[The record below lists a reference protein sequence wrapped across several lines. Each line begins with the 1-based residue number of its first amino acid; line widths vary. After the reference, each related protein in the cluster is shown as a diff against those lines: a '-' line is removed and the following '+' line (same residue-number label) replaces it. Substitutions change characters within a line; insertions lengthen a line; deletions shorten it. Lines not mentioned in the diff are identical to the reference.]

1 MLKNN
6 PINQNTKPTNQ
17 KSSLLIWFGI
27 FLVILGFLGGYFVF
41 RQGPNP
47 TPTQIESTVNQTEQ
61 PTSTQGPTDVKA
73 VIITYKNGVFT
84 PNTIN
89 IKKGTTVKFVN
100 EDTDQM
106 WVASSP
112 HPQHTDLP
120 DFDQLKGVGQGVSY
134 EYTFTKVGNW
144 KFHNHLKPTAFGTVI
159 VK

>member
-1 MLKNN
+1 MLKDN
-6 PINQNTKPTNQ
+6 PINHNAKSTNQ
-17 KSSLLIWFGI
+17 KSSLLISVGI

-41 RQGPNP
+41 RQRPNP
-47 TPTQIESTVNQTEQ
+47 TPNQIENTATQTEQ
-61 PTSTQGPTDVKA
+61 PTITQNPTNVKA

-89 IKKGTTVKFVN
+89 IKKGTTVKFIN
-100 EDTDQM
+100 EGTDQM

-144 KFHNHLKPTAFGTVI
+144 KFHNHLKPSAFGTVI
-159 VK
+159 VE